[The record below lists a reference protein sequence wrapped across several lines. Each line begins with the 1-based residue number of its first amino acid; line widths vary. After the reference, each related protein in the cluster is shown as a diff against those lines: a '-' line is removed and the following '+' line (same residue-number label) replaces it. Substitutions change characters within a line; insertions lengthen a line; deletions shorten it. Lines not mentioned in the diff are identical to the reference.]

1 MVQSEKLHK
10 AKNAKFDEFYT
21 QYSDI
26 QKEINAYLEYNP
38 NVFRDKI
45 ILLPCDDPEWSNFTK
60 FFAQNFERLGIK
72 KLVSTSYAYESKKVS
87 QPYQLS
93 LFETE
98 SPKFDKTKTN
108 THGKIFTLEKD
119 TNKSGK
125 IDINDLEWNYLNGD
139 GDFRSDEVKKLRDDA
154 DIIVTNPPFSLYRE
168 FVKWLIESGKRFLI
182 IGNKLSPNNKEIF
195 PLFMENKMWSGKT
208 EWSGGLW
215 FETKNPDD
223 VDKVVDGVNM
233 KNVAAVWFTNMEH
246 GRRHQPLQLMTMEDN
261 IKYSK
266 HKEVREIGYK
276 KYDNYNAIEVPYTD
290 AIPSDYKGI
299 MGVPV
304 SFLEKYNPDQFRILG
319 CTQRG
324 CHDKVPDL
332 KKYNDYIEVRQNGNP
347 TGSTGNKTNEN
358 ANLEQNDGKHN
369 YFTNKDGHI
378 VQSAPGRIFIEF
390 KEEYKNENNIEN

>member
-332 KKYNDYIEVRQNGNP
+332 K
-347 TGSTGNKTNEN
+347 
-358 ANLEQNDGKHN
+358 
-369 YFTNKDGHI
+369 
-378 VQSAPGRIFIEF
+378 
-390 KEEYKNENNIEN
+390 NIMII